1 MPRSQARTTEQFIE
15 RAKQIEKHKDK
26 YDYSKV
32 VYVNSQT
39 KVIILCRICGTEF
52 LQVPN
57 SHLQGSGCDTCA
69 HAKNH
74 KDQTYTKEQFI
85 ERAVAVHGPDRYDYT
100 DSDYKR
106 AHTKVSI
113 KCNECERTF
122 SQIPNNHISKG
133 FGCPHCAGNAILTT
147 EEFIQKALLI
157 HPDLYNYSQTLYV
170 RSNTP
175 VLIVCKKTGK
185 VFKQIPNNHLRGARC
200 PCCYPKYS
208 RPSCEYMAYLAVSS
222 PTILFGEKEHKIKGD
237 RRYRAD
243 GYIPEKNHVVEF
255 HGCIFH
261 GCPSCFTP
269 ETISP
274 MTKQTCEEMLKN
286 TRAKQAY
293 ILEQGY
299 TYSEVWNCEWTRVI
313 KAVKIL
319 QTVLRKTR

>member
-147 EEFIQKALLI
+147 EEFSDREKKRQR
-157 HPDLYNYSQTLYV
+157 
-170 RSNTP
+170 RS
-175 VLIVCKKTGK
+175 
-185 VFKQIPNNHLRGARC
+185 
-200 PCCYPKYS
+200 
-208 RPSCEYMAYLAVSS
+208 
-222 PTILFGEKEHKIKGD
+222 EKL
-237 RRYRAD
+237 
-243 GYIPEKNHVVEF
+243 N
-255 HGCIFH
+255 
-261 GCPSCFTP
+261 
-269 ETISP
+269 
-274 MTKQTCEEMLKN
+274 
-286 TRAKQAY
+286 
-293 ILEQGY
+293 
-299 TYSEVWNCEWTRVI
+299 
-313 KAVKIL
+313 
-319 QTVLRKTR
+319 